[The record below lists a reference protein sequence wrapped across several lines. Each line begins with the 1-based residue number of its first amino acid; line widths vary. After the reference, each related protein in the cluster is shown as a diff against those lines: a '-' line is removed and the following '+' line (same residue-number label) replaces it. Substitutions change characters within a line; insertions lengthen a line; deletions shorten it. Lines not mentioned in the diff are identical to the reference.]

1 MRDLQDGDYVLD
13 TDGTHWVP
21 DIRWHQ
27 INDAGARV
35 LVTPNDVPAVVDAS
49 AVADPGHGA
58 PHGPRDASETAEDAA
73 YDQSPYPAPEGYVTL
88 TDVPWG
94 RRKA

>member
-1 MRDLQDGDYVLD
+1 VRDLEYGDHVLD
-13 TDGTHWVP
+13 TDGEHWV
-21 DIRWHQ
+21 DDVRWTES
-27 INDAGARV
+27 NAP
-35 LVTPNDVPAVVDAS
+35 TVVDAS
-49 AVADPGHGA
+49 AVAVAGHGA

-73 YDQSPYPAPEGYVTL
+73 YDQSPYPAPASYVTL